1 MKNST
6 ARLILVFG
14 LPGTGKSTLAA
25 ALAQRLGIAHLNTD
39 IVRDLLG
46 KRGQY
51 GEGDKQQIYDELL
64 RLATLELAAGKHV
77 IVDGTFY
84 RKALRSPFL
93 QLAKNKGAVV
103 KWIEVCA
110 SEEVVKERVSK
121 KRKYSEA
128 DYAVYLKI
136 ASEFEPLEANCLS
149 LHSDRQDLEKMLGKC
164 LEYIKQ

>member
-25 ALAQRLGIAHLNTD
+25 ALAQRLGAAHLNTD
-39 IVRDLLG
+39 IVRGLLG

-51 GEGDKQQIYDELL
+51 GEGDKQLIYDELL

-84 RKALRSPFL
+84 RKSLRSPFL

-136 ASEFEPLEANCLS
+136 ASEFQPLEASCLS
-149 LHSDRQDLEKMLGKC
+149 LHSDREPLDKMLRKS